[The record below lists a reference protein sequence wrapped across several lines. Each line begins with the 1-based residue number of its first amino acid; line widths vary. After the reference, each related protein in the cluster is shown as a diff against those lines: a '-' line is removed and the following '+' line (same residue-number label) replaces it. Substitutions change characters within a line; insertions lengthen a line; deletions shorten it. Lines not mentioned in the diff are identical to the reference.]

1 MDIFYLKVGSRTAE
15 VLANKYGSI
24 YEVGSA
30 AKLLY
35 PASGSKF

>member
-1 MDIFYLKVGSRTAE
+1 MCQVGTVTAGVLKAKFGTS
-15 VLANKYGSI
+15 

-35 PASGSKF
+35 PASGQPD